1 MGDST
6 ASSAP
11 TTTKQVKKRGAWSTD
26 EKERY
31 CEGVKLFRF
40 GSWKRIADHV
50 GTRTVSQ
57 VMSHAQSVRAKK
69 KRCEDREKRYQTR
82 VIPRSCASSHGSV
95 NQKARK
101 TTSQNSTAEDLL
113 IASLLESTHTDA
125 QQSKPA
131 AVITSDGYS
140 DDT

>member
-1 MGDST
+1 MNLSRAIVDEEDDNDDWKMINARRAASEIEWYDTMGDST

-11 TTTKQVKKRGAWSTD
+11 TTTKQVKKRGTWSTD
-26 EKERY
+26 EQDRY

-69 KRCEDREKRYQTR
+69 KR
-82 VIPRSCASSHGSV
+82 VIKLGSSQEV
-95 NQKARK
+95 VQVV
-101 TTSQNSTAEDLL
+101 
-113 IASLLESTHTDA
+113 TD
-125 QQSKPA
+125 Q
-131 AVITSDGYS
+131 
-140 DDT
+140 